1 MHTFIRH
8 GYAEGV
14 AHLTQSQKD
23 LVVAKSE
30 RGRCALHI
38 AVLFANIEIIGTLI
52 NANPKAVN
60 TPDNVCLIKLVINLF
75 KNYKNNFVSND
86 QKLGRTPLHYAMA
99 SSLIEEIGRILIRSG
114 ANRAMRDVVSLS

>member
-14 AHLTQSQKD
+14 AHLTQSHKD
-23 LVVAKSE
+23 LVIAKSE

-38 AVLFANIEIIGTLI
+38 AVLFANLEIIGTLI

-60 TPDNVCLIKLVINLF
+60 TPDNVCLIKLQSIPFIVNSKVF
-75 KNYKNNFVSND
+75 ACAGY
-86 QKLGRTPLHYAMA
+86 
-99 SSLIEEIGRILIRSG
+99 SL
-114 ANRAMRDVVSLS
+114 